1 MQCFFLIS
9 KGFNQALVSL
19 YQPHLSLRW
28 FWLELKANLYTR
40 LEEFQLFCLYNIIN
54 VKILQHSYQFKNIT
68 SNNV

>member
-9 KGFNQALVSL
+9 EGFNQALVSL
-19 YQPHLSLRW
+19 YQHRLSLRW